1 MNAYYRGTN
10 PRVYIDRAPHFTAY
24 SAFTVSN
31 YKGWSGSLRVRAINR
46 YILNGEGNGGAVVPG
61 HTVWDFSVARSINRF
76 LDLNFAADNLLNKF
90 FYETFEMYTSA
101 LKGQSPMER
110 VHGTPGYPRTIMAGV
125 TIHLFPK
132 AR

>member
-1 MNAYYRGTN
+1 MNAFYRGTA
-10 PRVYIDRAPHFTAY
+10 PRIYIDRAPHFTAY

-31 YKGWSGSLRVRAINR
+31 YKNWSGSLRVRAINR
-46 YILNGEGNGGAVVPG
+46 YILNGEGAGGAVVPG
-61 HTVWDFSVARSINRF
+61 HTVWDISAARNINRW

-101 LKGQSPMER
+101 LKGEAPLQR

-125 TIHLFPK
+125 IIHLFPK
-132 AR
+132 N